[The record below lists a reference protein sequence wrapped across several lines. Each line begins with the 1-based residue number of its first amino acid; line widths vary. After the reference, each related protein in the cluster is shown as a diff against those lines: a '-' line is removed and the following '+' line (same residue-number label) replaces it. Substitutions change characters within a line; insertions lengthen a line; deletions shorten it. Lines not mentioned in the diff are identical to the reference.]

1 MSYYLAP
8 SLVELRG
15 EINAR
20 WPNRDKASD
29 GWIGDADHSS
39 RISDHNPD
47 EKGCVHALDVD
58 VDGIGVQQL
67 LRATIGDNRVWYVIF
82 NHRIY
87 SRTYGW
93 TPRVYTGSN
102 PHTMHVHISIRYNH
116 AAENA
121 TRTWLGD
128 RKPKP
133 TKGGRLPLV
142 DLSNVLR
149 QIERAE
155 RENAG
160 IKRIQRQLNSKY
172 DLQLAVDGW
181 WGPRTRAAY
190 AQHEQTI
197 DARVPDG
204 IPGMRS
210 LTVLG
215 RGRFRVRA

>member
-58 VDGIGVQQL
+58 VDGIDVQQL

-93 TPRVYTGSN
+93 TPHVYTGSN
-102 PHTMHVHISIRYNH
+102 PHTMHVHVSIRYNH
-116 AAENA
+116 DAENA

-133 TKGGRLPLV
+133 SKGGRLPLV

-149 QIERAE
+149 QIERVE

-160 IKRIQRQLNSKY
+160 IKRIQRQLNRKY
-172 DLQLAVDGW
+172 DLQLAVDGY
-181 WGPRTRAAY
+181 WGPRTRDAY
-190 AQHEQTI
+190 AQHEHAI
-197 DARVPDG
+197 DARVADG
-204 IPGMRS
+204 IPGQRS